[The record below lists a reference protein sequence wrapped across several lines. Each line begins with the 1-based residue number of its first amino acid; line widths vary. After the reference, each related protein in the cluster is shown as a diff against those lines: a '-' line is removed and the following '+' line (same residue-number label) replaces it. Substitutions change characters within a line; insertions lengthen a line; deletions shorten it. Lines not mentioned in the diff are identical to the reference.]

1 MTPLRL
7 TTWFKKRMLPLVVA
21 AAIPIAV
28 AAPLAFTLQKRS
40 ELLQTA
46 RGEAARLALVI
57 GAEIDE
63 RPRLWRYDATK
74 IGERLV
80 AEGLDRRPLRVF
92 EGGREGKGDLL
103 RAAALPR
110 CVLWGR
116 QDVLPRGAVSPAA
129 SVWVAVDAGPLVS
142 GAALLAALFTLLAA
156 SLGSVLYLLP
166 VSAVRGAERRTH
178 LLLGRLALTL
188 QEEDRRRIAR
198 DLHDGAGQALTAA
211 RLELAALSARAAG
224 AGDEQGRE
232 ALRRITRQLDDALE
246 EVRRSSTALGPPAL
260 EELGFA
266 RALERRCEALEEAA
280 QIPVACSVLPLP
292 ILPAAVELA
301 GYRIVQEALT
311 NVARHA
317 RAKRAWVR
325 VSADAER
332 LTLEVGD
339 DGLGLPAASASG
351 EDTRR
356 AGSGLEGI
364 RERVRLLNGELF
376 LQRPAG
382 GGLVLRA
389 VVPLLTEGPEGS
401 DEGSA
406 DGSGDADGRA
416 ASRETRR

>member
-1 MTPLRL
+1 VTPLRL

-40 ELLQTA
+40 ELVQTA
-46 RGEAARLALVI
+46 RGEAARLALVV
-57 GAEIDE
+57 GAEIEE

-74 IGERLV
+74 IGERLA

-92 EGGREGKGDLL
+92 ERGREVKVDLL
-103 RAAALPR
+103 RSAALPR
-110 CVLWGR
+110 FVLWGR
-116 QDVLPRGAVSPAA
+116 GEVVPRGAASPAA

-142 GAALLAALFTLLAA
+142 GAALLAALFTLLAVA
-156 SLGSVLYLLP
+156 LGSLLYLLP
-166 VSAVRGAERRTH
+166 VGAVRGAERRTH

-211 RLELAALSARAAG
+211 RLELAALAARDAG
-224 AGDEQGRE
+224 PGRE
-232 ALRRITRQLDDALE
+232 ALRRITGQLDDALE

-266 RALERRCEALEEAA
+266 RAVERRCEALEEAA
-280 QIPVACSVLPLP
+280 QIPVACSIDRLP

-301 GYRIVQEALT
+301 SYRIVQEALT

-317 RAKRAWVR
+317 KARRAWVK
-325 VSADAER
+325 VQADAEQ

-339 DGLGLPAASASG
+339 DGLGLPAAGANSG
-351 EDTRR
+351 AAPRP
-356 AGSGLEGI
+356 GSGLAGI
-364 RERVRLLNGELF
+364 RERVRLLDGELH
-376 LQRPAG
+376 LERPAS

-389 VVPLLTEGPEGS
+389 VVPLLREEGEP
-401 DEGSA
+401 A
-406 DGSGDADGRA
+406 
-416 ASRETRR
+416 